1 MEVARWMAGT
11 MMVWVESET
20 PAVARGVAGTAVVQA
35 ASGKGVVRVAVAR
48 EATEIP
54 APVAVVL
61 PERLAEQKWRR
72 VTRQALHRPQVA
84 GAQSERSHRRS
95 LSGRHCGVGAVQ

>member
-20 PAVARGVAGTAVVQA
+20 PAVARGVAGTTVVRAEPETPAVAQGVAGTVAAQA
-35 ASGKGVVRVAVAR
+35 ASGKEVVRRAVAMG
-48 EATEIP
+48 ATEIP

-61 PERLAEQKWRR
+61 PVRLVEQRWDR
-72 VTRQALHRPQVA
+72 VTQ
-84 GAQSERSHRRS
+84 
-95 LSGRHCGVGAVQ
+95 